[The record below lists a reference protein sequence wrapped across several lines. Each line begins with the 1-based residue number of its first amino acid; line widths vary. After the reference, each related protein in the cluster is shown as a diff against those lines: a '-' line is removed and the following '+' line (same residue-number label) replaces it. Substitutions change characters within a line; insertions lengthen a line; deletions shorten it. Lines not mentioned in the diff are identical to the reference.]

1 LHGAGGVAGFSSA
14 QEGAMS
20 VKFFAAAIIA
30 AGSLVA
36 VNAYADDATP
46 NFSNCVKMEKQ
57 VKTALDANQQASNY
71 ETAKSEMRAGRGYC
85 ASGLYQSGLDHFAS
99 ALKLIGA
106 HNG

>member
-1 LHGAGGVAGFSSA
+1 
-14 QEGAMS
+14 MS

-57 VKTALDANQQASNY
+57 VKTALDANQ
-71 ETAKSEMRAGRGYC
+71 
-85 ASGLYQSGLDHFAS
+85 
-99 ALKLIGA
+99 
-106 HNG
+106 